1 MKGHA
6 MGHVGKRSVLR
17 PYFGVFVS
25 LIFLLILVS
34 CGGQSQSSLT
44 VIKQPASLIYPLEY
58 QVDWQQN
65 VAYGPLRQEKLDICQ
80 PEGATTPRPGV
91 ILIHGGGWM
100 YGDKKTDT
108 LLCKNLAAQGFVVI
122 NVDYRL
128 ATSKLQP
135 RLIWPAQLVDVQL
148 AVRWMRAHASELNL
162 DSNRICAD
170 GDSAGGHLAVF
181 LGVLATIH
189 PGDEAGRYAN
199 ESPKVSCVVDNF
211 GPVDLANPEE
221 SAPLRVYFPVF
232 GTATQQSDPAI
243 YRDASPIFDVSPQS
257 APMLIVQG
265 TQDTTVLPAQ
275 SQELQQALLRNR
287 IPVQYIS
294 YNGGHSFLN
303 MRQDQI
309 ASIFEQE
316 AAYLVAQEHP

>member
-1 MKGHA
+1 
-6 MGHVGKRSVLR
+6 MGQAGKRSELR
-17 PYFGVFVS
+17 PYFNVFVG

-34 CGGQSQSSLT
+34 CGGQSQGSLT
-44 VIKQPASLIYPLEY
+44 VIKQPASLLYPLQY
-58 QVDWQQN
+58 QVSWQQN
-65 VAYGPLRQEKLDICQ
+65 VAYGPLAQEKLDICQ

-108 LLCKNLAAQGFVVI
+108 MLCKNLAALGFVVI

-128 ATSKLQP
+128 ATGKLQP

-148 AVRWMRAHASELNL
+148 AVRWMRAHAAELNL
-162 DSNRICAD
+162 DSRRICSD

-189 PGDEAGRYAN
+189 PGDEAGLYAN

-232 GTATQQSDPAI
+232 GTATQQGDPAI
-243 YRDASPIFDVSPQS
+243 YHDASPIFDVSPQS

-265 TQDTTVLPAQ
+265 TQDTTVLPSQ
-275 SQELQQALLRNR
+275 SQELQRALMRNHV
-287 IPVQYIS
+287 PVQYII

-303 MRQDQI
+303 LRQDQI
-309 ASIFEQE
+309 AGIFGQE